1 MNFITTPILEIL
13 IAMYQ
18 VVGDLGVVII
28 LFTILV
34 RALLLPLSV
43 KSMKAQKKV
52 QELQPK
58 IKELERK
65 HKGSSQEL
73 QLKKTQLFQEYN
85 VNPLAGCLP
94 QLVQL
99 GLLIVLYQ
107 VIIGVFRHPES
118 LGIAVNTRFLWLDLA
133 KPDPW
138 YILPVLAGVTQLV
151 LSVMILPG
159 GQVKDVVPNQ
169 SKSKKVQQANKK
181 EENIAEMAASM
192 QKQMLFIMPIMTGFF
207 AATFPSGLAL
217 YWVATTVFSI
227 GQQWAISGPGGLVSY
242 WQRAR
247 QTLQTKLK

>member
-1 MNFITTPILEIL
+1 MNLITDPILHVL

-18 VVGDLGVVII
+18 VIGDLGVVII
-28 LFTILV
+28 LFTVLV
-34 RALLLPLSV
+34 RALLLPLSL

-65 HKGSSQEL
+65 HTGSAQEL

-107 VIIGVFRHPES
+107 VIIGVFRHPET
-118 LGIAVNTRFLWLDLA
+118 LGVAVNTHFLWLDLA

-138 YILPVLAGVTQLV
+138 YILPVLAGLTQLF

-169 SKSKKVQQANKK
+169 SKSKKVQKANNQ

-192 QKQMLFIMPIMTGFF
+192 QKQMLFIMPVMTGFF

-227 GQQWAISGPGGLVSY
+227 GQQWAITGPGGLTLY
-242 WQRAR
+242 WQRA
-247 QTLQTKLK
+247 LKALRSKTA